1 MYADNVHSHT
11 HLGVYSRLDVHLHI
25 EDIAS
30 NTISKK
36 GKQISNFHSSTF
48 NIALWSETPCNF
60 FPVMHCKKK
69 KGLLNDSTGSS
80 VLDADMNTRQT
91 LYLTVFLHTL
101 QEVQWRYSRPSPLK
115 QLLKKHNKTKTI
127 VASHD
132 IIITNAVTEQTQQYV
147 NN

>member
-1 MYADNVHSHT
+1 MPTMYTHT
-11 HLGVYSRLDVHLHI
+11 HIWVCTVGLMCIYTLRTLLQTQSQKRESKSPIFIARHLILPYDPRHPVI
-25 EDIAS
+25 
-30 NTISKK
+30 
-36 GKQISNFHSSTF
+36 FC
-48 NIALWSETPCNF
+48 LWCT
-60 FPVMHCKKK
+60 VKK